1 MIRLPAPD
9 VSFQGD
15 QPVLMEFLSEAI
27 TADHQIIMSSPF
39 QECIIFATIS
49 GRALSHRHQSL
60 VENIYLNMS
69 QDFWDRHQWISATLT
84 QRMQILSLSYAPASQ
99 QTDPMLLFVNMIAQ
113 TTILYLYKIMK
124 SVTPTTVETQSEMME
139 YQHRSLAATEEM
151 VTLTNTLVHLGCFK
165 ARPSIA
171 PLYSSILT
179 SHPGSST
186 YANPFV
192 TLCRIFKL
200 KS

>member
-9 VSFQGD
+9 VAFQGD
-15 QPVLMEFLSEAI
+15 QPVLMGFLSEAI

-49 GRALSHRHQSL
+49 GRALSHRHQSF

-84 QRMQILSLSYAPASQ
+84 QRMQILSLNYAPASK

-113 TTILYLYKIMK
+113 TTILYLYKVMK
-124 SVTPTTVETQSEMME
+124 SVTPATAETQPEMME
-139 YQHRSLAATEEM
+139 YQHRSLAAAEEM
-151 VTLTNTLVHLGCFK
+151 ATLTDTLVHLGCFK
-165 ARPSIA
+165 ARSSIA
-171 PLYSSILT
+171 PLYTSILT
-179 SHPGSST
+179 SHTGPST
-186 YANPFV
+186 YANPFGAM
-192 TLCRIFKL
+192 CRVLKL
-200 KS
+200 IP